1 MMHNKKSRQLIPLIV
16 LIIGFWAC
24 QKGNTNL
31 PDGFVYLDDYVPH
44 MVLDLRYHSTN
55 NFVGDTI
62 DGYLANKCIISTEAA
77 MALKNVQEEL
87 RERGLGIKVFDA
99 YRPQRAVDHF
109 VRWAEDLRDTLMKPI
124 YYPNVAKS
132 ELFERGYIAAK
143 SGHTRGST
151 LDLTLVYLEGPQKGQ
166 EMDMGTPWDHFDP
179 AAWPSSDAVTEA
191 QKQNRMILRKVM
203 MDNGFKP
210 LREEWWHFTLEEEP
224 YPDTYFDF
232 VVE

>member
-1 MMHNKKSRQLIPLIV
+1 MNR
-16 LIIGFWAC
+16 LIILGFILC
-24 QKGNTNL
+24 LFSCKRSGHL
-31 PDGFVYLDDYVPH
+31 PEGFVYLNDVAPDVK
-44 MVLDLRYHSTN
+44 LELRYFSSN

-62 DGYLANKCIISTEAA
+62 DGYLAAKCIISKPAA
-77 MALKNVQEEL
+77 DALKKVQKSL
-87 RERGLGIKVFDA
+87 KSQGLGIKVFDA

-109 VRWAEDLRDTLMKPI
+109 VRWAEDLSDTLMKPI
-124 YYPNVAKS
+124 YYPNVDKS
-132 ELFERGYIAAK
+132 KLFEIGYIAAK

-166 EMDMGTPWDHFDP
+166 ELDMGTPWDHFDP
-179 AAWPSSDAVTEA
+179 AAWPSSDAVSDA

-210 LREEWWHFTLEEEP
+210 LREEWWHFTLQEEP

>member
-1 MMHNKKSRQLIPLIV
+1 MNR
-16 LIIGFWAC
+16 LIILGFILC
-24 QKGNTNL
+24 LFSCKRSGHL
-31 PDGFVYLDDYVPH
+31 PEGFVYLNDVAPDVK
-44 MVLDLRYHSTN
+44 LELRYFSSN

-62 DGYLANKCIISTEAA
+62 DGYLAAKCIISKPAA
-77 MALKNVQEEL
+77 DALKKVQKSL
-87 RERGLGIKVFDA
+87 KSQGLGIKVFDA

-109 VRWAEDLRDTLMKPI
+109 VRWAEDLSDTLMKPI
-124 YYPNVAKS
+124 YYPNVDKS
-132 ELFERGYIAAK
+132 KLFEIGYIAAK

-166 EMDMGTPWDHFDP
+166 ELDMGTPWDHFDP
-179 AAWPSSDAVTEA
+179 AAWPSSDAVSDA

-210 LREEWWHFTLEEEP
+210 LREEWWHFTLEAEP